1 MARLA
6 AGHWPVYHAAR
17 ATTGARRAYN
27 RNSRS
32 SVMVKT
38 YRFECV
44 LHMQADSESD
54 AWQELREELE
64 FLSSQF
70 GNIISFTIENCDLT
84 EED

>member
-6 AGHWPVYHAAR
+6 AGQWPVHHPAR
-17 ATTGARRAYN
+17 ATTDARRTYN
-27 RNSRS
+27 RNTWRS
-32 SVMVKT
+32 AMVKT

-44 LHMQADSESD
+44 VHMRADSESD

-70 GNIISFTIENCDLT
+70 GNIISHTIETCDLT

>member
-1 MARLA
+1 
-6 AGHWPVYHAAR
+6 
-17 ATTGARRAYN
+17 
-27 RNSRS
+27 
-32 SVMVKT
+32 MVKT

-44 LHMQADSESD
+44 LHMQADTESD

-84 EED
+84 EEG